1 MRYRIIKVTILLL
14 MVVFCS
20 GIDDDSKMAMIT
32 VNKPQAD
39 RMEALFKATLP
50 LEEGTVIYTKVPRG
64 LIVSVDEQLF
74 FDRGSIKIRQSS
86 LPVLNAIISVFQTLD
101 TYCII
106 EDHSDKDGV
115 ADSNYQS
122 NWELT
127 IARSSNIVQ
136 YFIRY
141 GNISPD
147 KVFGFGFGEFMPFKD
162 NVSPAGDKDNRIDF
176 VFIDYEAKR

>member
-1 MRYRIIKVTILLL
+1 MRYNLIKISVLIL

-20 GIDDDSKMAMIT
+20 GVDDGKLAMIT
-32 VNKPQAD
+32 VNKPEAD
-39 RMEALFKATLP
+39 RMEALFKAALP
-50 LEEGTVIYTKVPRG
+50 LEEGRVIYTKVPRG
-64 LIVSVDEQLF
+64 LIVSIDEQLF
-74 FDRGSIKIRQSS
+74 FDRGAIKIKQNS
-86 LPVLNAIISVFQTLD
+86 LPILDAIISVFQTLD

-115 ADSNYQS
+115 GDSEYQS

-127 IARSSNIVQ
+127 IARSSNIVM
-136 YFIRY
+136 YFIRC

-162 NVSPAGDKDNRIDF
+162 NVSENGNMDNRIDF